1 MRNGKWKKIKAESEE
16 ENLVSCLGFKSANPI
31 SHTENDYVV
40 GIFITKSVRNAHGKA
55 PAHTRAVCVA
65 QISWRIVFLL
75 PKTPDAF
82 WHCFLLFFMII
93 CIHQFCIDSPT
104 PLPAFL
110 SLSLYAKT
118 PGERINTDTH
128 TDRHTY
134 VYRRQW
140 ILMSWL
146 DSASCF
152 ANSQTAS
159 YEFMSYKNSC
169 WDAEMLLPLAG
180 ESETRDSSR
189 RGEGNWAEG
198 GRLKCPSFWLLLL
211 LFLCFSHICWFY
223 ASLYFN
229 YAPNGW

>member
-1 MRNGKWKKIKAESEE
+1 MLMARPQRTLELCVCGPNI
-16 ENLVSCLGFKSANPI
+16 V
-31 SHTENDYVV
+31 
-40 GIFITKSVRNAHGKA
+40 AHCFSFAKNSRCFLA
-55 PAHTRAVCVA
+55 LLF
-65 QISWRIVFLL
+65 IVFYDHLYSSILYWFADAVACFSL
-75 PKTPDAF
+75 P
-82 WHCFLLFFMII
+82 
-93 CIHQFCIDSPT
+93 
-104 PLPAFL
+104 L
-110 SLSLYAKT
+110 SLCQD
-118 PGERINTDTH
+118 PGRKDKYRHTH

-189 RGEGNWAEG
+189 RG
-198 GRLKCPSFWLLLL
+198 GRVTGLKGRCDWSAPVFDY
-211 LFLCFSHICWFY
+211 FCYCFY
-223 ASLYFN
+223 AFRIFVDFMLLYILIMRQMDDKHK
-229 YAPNGW
+229 